1 MSAIAILCKV
11 RPEEDAVAALQ
22 AAVTIT
28 ITRVITNTQSQL
40 STPASSQHNLQ
51 NTITLKSIGFCVLA
65 SQGHLSI

>member
-11 RPEEDAVAALQ
+11 GPDEDAVAALQ

-40 STPASSQHNLQ
+40 STPASSEHNLQ
-51 NTITLKSIGFCVLA
+51 IHNNT
-65 SQGHLSI
+65 